1 MSAGAVRRTSIGAM
15 FLLSMLGAGCTPFR
29 PLLDGDANVDTDLIR
44 RAGRSTDPRL
54 DEPLLQLLAARLVA
68 PGDLAA
74 AARAQ
79 AAALA
84 LAERRTTSA
93 LPKLVALT
101 NDPDPVVRCAI
112 LEALARL
119 GGAEA
124 QATIRHVAVSDPDP
138 RARALATRLGGVSGR
153 AERE

>member
-1 MSAGAVRRTSIGAM
+1 MSARAAAVL
-15 FLLSMLGAGCTPFR
+15 FLLTFGGGCSPFR
-29 PLLDGDANVDTDLIR
+29 PLLLGDTAVSPDLIR

-54 DEPLLQLLAARLVA
+54 DEPLLRILDARIA
-68 PGDLAA
+68 MPDDLAA

-84 LAERRTTSA
+84 LAERRTTAAVPRLAA
-93 LPKLVALT
+93 LSV
-101 NDPDPVVRCAI
+101 DPDPAVRCGI

-124 QATIRHVAVSDPDP
+124 EATLRRVAATDPDP
-138 RARALATRLGGVSGR
+138 RARSLAARLGGSR